1 MKILKKFPLLFLI
14 SMLMVFS
21 LAAVPASADDD
32 DDDDRYEWR
41 DDDDDRW
48 DDDDDDDRWDD
59 DDDDDDDDDRWDDDD
74 RDPRPTSVKGL
85 VSKKTVTVGKDFD
98 LKVRFSPSYA
108 EEDYLVWSIVSG
120 SSVVRFDDD
129 DRTGDEVELKARRAG
144 SARVRCQIRGTNV
157 KTDFVITVRSN
168 SVSSIR
174 AISSRSRTV
183 TAGSDFDLKVR
194 MTPSYADEN
203 KLSWRIVKGSSYVR
217 FDDDDRYDDEME
229 FTARRAGK
237 AVIRCQIRGTNK
249 YVDFNVTVKAP
260 SYKISRVGS
269 STKYV
274 RAGRDFE
281 LKVKKSDGL
290 SDRYLRWTIANRSIV
305 AFDDDDRTGDDVE
318 FRARRKGTTKVTC
331 KNTKT
336 GKSITYTIRV
346 R

>member
-48 DDDDDDDRWDD
+48 DDDDDDDRW
-59 DDDDDDDDDRWDDDD
+59 DDDDDDDRWDDDD

>member
-1 MKILKKFPLLFLI
+1 MKILKKFPLLFLV
-14 SMLMVFS
+14 SVLMVLTLS
-21 LAAVPASADDD
+21 AVPVSADDD
-32 DDDDRYEWR
+32 DDYYYDRY
-41 DDDDDRW
+41 DDDW
-48 DDDDDDDRWDD
+48 DDDDWDD
-59 DDDDDDDDDRWDDDD
+59 DDDDDDWDDDDD
-74 RDPRPTSVKGL
+74 RDPRPTSL
-85 VSKKTVTVGKDFD
+85 RAPSSSSTKKTVRAGRDFE

-108 EEDYLVWSIVSG
+108 EEDYLVWSIVKG
-120 SSVVRFDDD
+120 SSYVRFDDD

-144 SARVRCQIRGTNV
+144 TAIVRCKIRGTNTYV
-157 KTDFVITVRSN
+157 DFTITVGSN
-168 SVSSIR
+168 SVSSIKAVR
-174 AISSRSRTV
+174 SSKTV